1 MEPKQQGIRDS
12 EIKMMAEEHKFV
24 IDGVK
29 LAMDII
35 DSKVS
40 NNMGY
45 AFLVLNQADTFIVE
59 MIKKCPSK
67 DISALL
73 EKERKDIKQ

>member
-1 MEPKQQGIRDS
+1 MIE
-12 EIKMMAEEHKFV
+12 
-24 IDGVK
+24 GVK

-45 AFLVLNQADTFIVE
+45 AFLVLNQVDNFVV
-59 MIKKCPSK
+59 
-67 DISALL
+67 
-73 EKERKDIKQ
+73 

>member
-1 MEPKQQGIRDS
+1 MDTNKKEGIRDS
-12 EIKMMAEEHKFV
+12 EIKILSEDHKMV
-24 IDGVK
+24 IEGVK

-45 AFLVLNQADTFIVE
+45 AFLILNQVDNFVV
-59 MIKKCPSK
+59 
-67 DISALL
+67 
-73 EKERKDIKQ
+73 